1 MCCRRCGVA
10 GGERVPPA
18 PLGWYFDC
26 YSDWPSLILQG
37 TKNCKNSP
45 GWWSNQTWSPYL
57 VPPTKVTELH
67 ELYTWG
73 VLNIFCP
80 KKKIFVI
87 HNQNPFI
94 TEEKKILKRTIL
106 REYEKRG
113 KSLRYF
119 ELKTIFNDKKNNE
132 ASKYEKQ
139 NMRRNEKRKQNHCV
153 FCTAQAGRSLSWR
166 GAQYFHY
173 HVDRGLS
180 AWDSAEMIANN
191 FSSNKSQ

>member
-1 MCCRRCGVA
+1 M
-10 GGERVPPA
+10 
-18 PLGWYFDC
+18 
-26 YSDWPSLILQG
+26 
-37 TKNCKNSP
+37 
-45 GWWSNQTWSPYL
+45 
-57 VPPTKVTELH
+57 
-67 ELYTWG
+67 
-73 VLNIFCP
+73 
-80 KKKIFVI
+80 I

-153 FCTAQAGRSLSWR
+153 FCTAQAGRSLS
-166 GAQYFHY
+166 
-173 HVDRGLS
+173 
-180 AWDSAEMIANN
+180 
-191 FSSNKSQ
+191 